1 MPHPEALDR
10 DAGYHPPM
18 TLKLH
23 RPDAD
28 GKLAP
33 APATADDYRTQ
44 LRSRRWDAARL
55 DQNEVDL
62 PDKRLAVLALL
73 LLAGITFATV
83 VAGYAIGLWS

>member
-1 MPHPEALDR
+1 
-10 DAGYHPPM
+10 M

-33 APATADDYRTQ
+33 SPATADDYRTQ
-44 LRSRRWDAARL
+44 LRSRRWDPAPL

-62 PDKRLAVLALL
+62 PDKRLAVLAIALMALL
-73 LLAGITFATV
+73 TFGV
-83 VAGYAIGLWS
+83 IIVGYGLGHWG

>member
-1 MPHPEALDR
+1 
-10 DAGYHPPM
+10 M

-33 APATADDYRTQ
+33 SPATADDYRTQ
-44 LRSRRWDAARL
+44 LRSRRWDAAPL

-62 PDKRLAVLALL
+62 PDKRLAVLAIALMGLL
-73 LLAGITFATV
+73 TFV
-83 VAGYAIGLWS
+83 VIVIGYLVGHW

>member
-1 MPHPEALDR
+1 
-10 DAGYHPPM
+10 M

-33 APATADDYRTQ
+33 SPATADDYRTQ
-44 LRSRRWDAARL
+44 LRSRRWDPAPL

-62 PDKRLAVLALL
+62 PDKRLAVVAIALMALL
-73 LLAGITFATV
+73 TFV
-83 VAGYAIGLWS
+83 VIVIGYALEHWG

>member
-1 MPHPEALDR
+1 
-10 DAGYHPPM
+10 M

-33 APATADDYRTQ
+33 SPATAADYRAQ
-44 LRSRRWDAARL
+44 LRSRRWDPALL

-62 PDKRLAVLALL
+62 PDKRLAVVGLLILAAL
-73 LLAGITFATV
+73 TFAILV
-83 VAGYAIGLWS
+83 VGYALEHWT

>member
-1 MPHPEALDR
+1 
-10 DAGYHPPM
+10 M

-33 APATADDYRTQ
+33 SPATADDYRTL
-44 LRSRRWDAARL
+44 LRSRRWDPAPL

-62 PDKRLAVLALL
+62 PDKRLAVVAIALMALL
-73 LLAGITFATV
+73 TFV
-83 VAGYAIGLWS
+83 VIVIGYALEHWG